1 MHYTTE
7 ITLDRPY
14 GETVARVKEAFQKQ
28 GFGTLTE
35 IDVQTTLRD
44 KLGEDVEPYVILGLC
59 NPRLAHRALEVEPRI
74 GTLLPCNVVV
84 RRVGGKTVVDALDP
98 ALMAEIPERQELR
111 PIADE
116 AADLV
121 RTALDDLLE
130 TTSTA

>member
-1 MHYTTE
+1 
-7 ITLDRPY
+7 
-14 GETVARVKEAFQKQ
+14 
-28 GFGTLTE
+28 
-35 IDVQTTLRD
+35 
-44 KLGEDVEPYVILGLC
+44 LGEDVEPYVILGLC
-59 NPRLAHRALEVEPRI
+59 NPQLAHRALEVEPRI

-98 ALMAEIPERQELR
+98 AVMAEIPERQELR

>member
-59 NPRLAHRALEVEPRI
+59 NPQLAHRALEVEPRI

>member
-59 NPRLAHRALEVEPRI
+59 NPQLAHRALEVEPRI

-98 ALMAEIPERQELR
+98 AVMAEIPERQELR

>member
-98 ALMAEIPERQELR
+98 AVMAEIPERQELR